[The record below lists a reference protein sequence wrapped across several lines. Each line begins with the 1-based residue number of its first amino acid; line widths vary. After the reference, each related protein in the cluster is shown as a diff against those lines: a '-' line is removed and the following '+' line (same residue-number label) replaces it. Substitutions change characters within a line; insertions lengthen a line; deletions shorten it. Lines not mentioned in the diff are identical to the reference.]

1 MVARAATALLALSTV
16 AVPLGPAAA
25 RLIHELIPDQP
36 VERIRTLEQ
45 IREETVAPQ
54 RLNALLDT
62 EAAWAAE
69 PVLVRRLRE
78 LRDS

>member
-1 MVARAATALLALSTV
+1 M
-16 AVPLGPAAA
+16 
-25 RLIHELIPDQP
+25 
-36 VERIRTLEQ
+36 ERIATLEQ